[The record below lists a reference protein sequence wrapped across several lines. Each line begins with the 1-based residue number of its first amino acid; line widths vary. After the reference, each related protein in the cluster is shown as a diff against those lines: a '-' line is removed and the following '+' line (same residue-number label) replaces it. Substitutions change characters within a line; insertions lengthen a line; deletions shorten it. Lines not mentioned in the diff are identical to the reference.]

1 LLRSTTRTT
10 HCRRSTGRLLG
21 LVVRD
26 GRWPLF
32 RLDFEQQTPISRSHT
47 QQQQVGHRD
56 AMQTHIE
63 MQMQMQ
69 MQCSHSLFLTLWLKP
84 LKALR
89 VFDQEAEKVATFTS
103 SSAIAGYFV
112 QT

>member
-1 LLRSTTRTT
+1 
-10 HCRRSTGRLLG
+10 
-21 LVVRD
+21 
-26 GRWPLF
+26 
-32 RLDFEQQTPISRSHT
+32 
-47 QQQQVGHRD
+47 
-56 AMQTHIE
+56 MQTHIE

-112 QT
+112 QTQYIPFHSRPWHLLTIPGERAQGEGEKLTV